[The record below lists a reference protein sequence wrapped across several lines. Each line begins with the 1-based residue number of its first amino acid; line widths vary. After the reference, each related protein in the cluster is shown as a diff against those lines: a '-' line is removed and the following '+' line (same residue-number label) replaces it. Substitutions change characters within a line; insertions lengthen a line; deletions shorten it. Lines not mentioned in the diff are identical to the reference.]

1 MEQSSR
7 EPVFFPRSQLPS
19 HSPNFRSEAAP
30 AIQPGCCANSSTTGK
45 ISATT
50 AICPLECCFVPRS
63 NRSRQTTVVCASLRS
78 QMEIRSMPSPKAS
91 DSVTRGKNPS
101 PSTDSAAK
109 RERSSLII
117 FRCIRK
123 TCRFFR
129 CHKKKQPQPSS
140 NPPAIY
146 RKYNVEGTVLSAVP
160 AAAVVGAASRARK
173 IHDFVRQNRIFRL
186 FIPFTISM
194 LYAPTASGINTLS
207 GPHVI
212 CLYLYSL

>member
-1 MEQSSR
+1 
-7 EPVFFPRSQLPS
+7 
-19 HSPNFRSEAAP
+19 
-30 AIQPGCCANSSTTGK
+30 
-45 ISATT
+45 
-50 AICPLECCFVPRS
+50 
-63 NRSRQTTVVCASLRS
+63 
-78 QMEIRSMPSPKAS
+78 MPSPKAS

-140 NPPAIY
+140 SPPDIY
-146 RKYNVEGTVLSAVP
+146 RKYNMEGAVLSAVP

-186 FIPFTISM
+186 FILFTISI
-194 LYAPTASGINTLS
+194 LYAPKASGINKLS
-207 GPHVI
+207 GHHVI
-212 CLYLYSL
+212 CLYLYSLLKKYILSKIHISSSPFEQKLPQPKGPRQSIASSYMMVIMVMIFFSIFFFLLSQSLLAFTQCGREAAP